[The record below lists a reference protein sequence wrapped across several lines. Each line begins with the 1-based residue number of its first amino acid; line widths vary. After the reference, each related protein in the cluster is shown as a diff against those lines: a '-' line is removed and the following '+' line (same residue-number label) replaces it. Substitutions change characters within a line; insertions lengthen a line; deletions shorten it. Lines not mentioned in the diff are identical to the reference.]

1 MENHVGESQREYRRS
16 RLAAFCIGLSLS
28 LLWGCSINDPAYRE
42 VDEMESRDQEEVS
55 QVVSTLT
62 ADVVSLE
69 VTGGSNEYQF
79 SVGITSPDEG
89 CHQYADWWEVLTED
103 GDLIYRRILAHSH
116 VAEQPFV
123 RSGGPVEVDADTVV
137 IVRAHMHPS
146 GYGGTG
152 FKGAVLTGFEKMEFD
167 PDFAIEVETEPPQPT
182 GCAF

>member
-1 MENHVGESQREYRRS
+1 MGVPQKEYRRY
-16 RLAAFCIGLSLS
+16 RHAALGFVLSIS
-28 LLWGCSINDPAYRE
+28 LLWGCSIQDPAFRE
-42 VDEMESRDQEEVS
+42 VDEMESRDQEEVDQMAS
-55 QVVSTLT
+55 SLA

-69 VTGGSNEYQF
+69 VTGGPNEYQF
-79 SVGITSPDEG
+79 SVGIASPDEG
-89 CHQYADWWEVLTED
+89 CNQYADWWEVLSED

-123 RSGGPVEVDADTVV
+123 RSGGPVAVDADTIV

-152 FKGAVLTGFEKMEFD
+152 LKGTVRTGFEKIEFD
-167 PDFAIEVETEPPQPT
+167 PDFAVEVETEPPQPT